1 MNSNGT
7 KKRKF
12 EELGAISTEF
22 KQPSKKKLKPNE
34 IVELSTKDVSISEE

>member
-12 EELGAISTEF
+12 EELGAITTEF
-22 KQPSKKKLKPNE
+22 KQPSKKKLMKKIPFNMNFKHL
-34 IVELSTKDVSISEE
+34 II